1 MNLAPSNTTSAK
13 CTKCDISFPDVR
25 SLGDH
30 FAQSPAH
37 PYCAPAPI
45 NSWSAPEKPAV
56 PLEGRHTFP
65 HPLEKSPPVR
75 EQNNAN
81 TTEKT
86 VKCECGKGFKTS
98 SALTQH
104 RKYAWKHNV
113 SLEGRVAPVKQHGDE
128 ALLGSSKSQTGAGD
142 EADGLCSI
150 LEKLVIV

>member
-1 MNLAPSNTTSAK
+1 MLPSPVVQKRRRKRCPRTSSDTTSAK
-13 CTKCDISFPDVR
+13 CTKCDILFPDVR

-65 HPLEKSPPVR
+65 HPLGKSPPVR

-98 SALTQH
+98 SALTKPMAFVLSW
-104 RKYAWKHNV
+104 RSLVLFDWYGSFEYNAMV
-113 SLEGRVAPVKQHGDE
+113 SCQVVVNPSASRG
-128 ALLGSSKSQTGAGD
+128 
-142 EADGLCSI
+142 
-150 LEKLVIV
+150 